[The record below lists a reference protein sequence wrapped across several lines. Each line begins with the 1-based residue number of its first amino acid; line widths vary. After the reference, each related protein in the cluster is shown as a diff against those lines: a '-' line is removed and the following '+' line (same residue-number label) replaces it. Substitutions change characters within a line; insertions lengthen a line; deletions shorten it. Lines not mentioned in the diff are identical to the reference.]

1 MTKRDTRSWRE
12 EFKYW
17 ARLDQV
23 QRIREIVAPFVRP
36 DPYANGTSVPE
47 YVVRSIYYDAR
58 GFDFYYQKIEGLRLR
73 KKLRVRGYNQTSAE
87 NTVFFEIKHKLDRR
101 VFKER
106 AALPVTMGKS
116 LLCCPYADGVGAD
129 VEWPRGTRIAAD
141 RFLWLKHRLGLIPVV
156 LVVYNRE
163 AFVGVTNGRT
173 RVTIDTNLRSL
184 LFPSEDDLY
193 TDSRL
198 KPAIDGKVIL
208 ELKFNGSMPSWMI
221 ALVRAEHLMP
231 VSISKYC
238 ISVDS
243 WIAEP
248 YGRPEDLHIR
258 PRGGW

>member
-17 ARLDQV
+17 ASLGQID
-23 QRIREIVAPFVRP
+23 RIREIIAPFVRP
-36 DPYANGTSVPE
+36 DPHTDGSSSPE
-47 YVVRSIYYDAR
+47 YAVRSIYYDGR

-73 KKLRVRGYNQTSAE
+73 KKLRVRGYNHTSVGS
-87 NTVFFEIKHKLDRR
+87 TVFFEIKHKLDRR

-106 AALPVTMGKS
+106 AAIPITMGKD
-116 LLCCPYADGVGAD
+116 LLCCPHVPAVNAGEG
-129 VEWPRGTRIAAD
+129 WPRGSRIAAD
-141 RFLWLKHRLGLIPVV
+141 RFLWLKHKLGLIPVM
-156 LVVYNRE
+156 LVVYDRE
-163 AFVGVTNGRT
+163 AFVGAINGRT

-198 KPAIDGKVIL
+198 KTAVNGKAIL
-208 ELKFNGSMPSWMI
+208 ELKFNGSMPAWMM
-221 ALVRAEHLMP
+221 ALVKAERLTP

-243 WIAEP
+243 WLAEP
-248 YGRPEDLHIR
+248 NGRPEELHSL
-258 PRGGW
+258 PRVGR